1 MIIEEQGEICPYM
14 DPVLKRNYRSYLSFL
29 RNLRSRGLL
38 RFTRHPEEMVAVFFV
53 AKKDGSL
60 RMVID
65 ARRTNRRFIS
75 PRAVDLCTSETFAR
89 IEVEAPVCESSK
101 DAQSLAEQISMWVG
115 LADIS
120 DCFHR
125 LGISEDLSKF
135 FRLEPVRASDF
146 NISVCEGELLVESDL
161 V

>member
-1 MIIEEQGEICPYM
+1 
-14 DPVLKRNYRSYLSFL
+14 
-29 RNLRSRGLL
+29 
-38 RFTRHPEEMVAVFFV
+38 
-53 AKKDGSL
+53 
-60 RMVID
+60 MVID

-89 IEVEAPVCESSK
+89 IEVEVPVCESSK
-101 DAQSLAEQISMWVG
+101 DAQSLAEQISMWIG

-135 FRLEPVRASDF
+135 FCLEPVRASDF

-161 V
+161 VWPCLSALPMGFNWSMYWAQSCGEHLLAKVPTLGADRIVNDKSPAMVF